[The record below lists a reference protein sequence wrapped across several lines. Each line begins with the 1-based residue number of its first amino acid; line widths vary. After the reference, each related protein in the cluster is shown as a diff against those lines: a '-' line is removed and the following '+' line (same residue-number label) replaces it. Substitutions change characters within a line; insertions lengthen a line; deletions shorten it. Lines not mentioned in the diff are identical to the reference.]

1 MREGKHYC
9 PSIRLLGSSD
19 TGNKKAGSR
28 IEENVEVNSQQ
39 NWDFFFESIDNVEQ
53 MKKQININLKYIT
66 LSSL

>member
-1 MREGKHYC
+1 MREGKHC

-19 TGNKKAGSR
+19 TSNKKAGSR
-28 IEENVEVNSQQ
+28 IEENAEVNSQQ

>member
-1 MREGKHYC
+1 MREGKHC
-9 PSIRLLGSSD
+9 PSIRLFGVD
-19 TGNKKAGSR
+19 TSNKKAGSR
-28 IEENVEVNSQQ
+28 IEENVEVNLQQ